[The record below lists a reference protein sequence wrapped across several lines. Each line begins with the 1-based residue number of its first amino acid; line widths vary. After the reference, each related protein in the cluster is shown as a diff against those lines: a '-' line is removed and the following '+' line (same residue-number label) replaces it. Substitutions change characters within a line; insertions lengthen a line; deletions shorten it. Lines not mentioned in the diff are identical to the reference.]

1 MLETCRSRAIPV
13 RRRVRHNKLGTPVSS
28 RHLRSRMVNMHC
40 TCKLVQVPPLCDVH
54 VGVEHAASYA
64 ESTDRFLVHGSGT
77 IPAFRV
83 LAEPV
88 EHDEPRSAAGSCG
101 FGGDARSVLGH

>member
-13 RRRVRHNKLGTPVSS
+13 RRRLRHNKLGTPASS
-28 RHLRSRMVNMHC
+28 RHLRSRMLNMHC
-40 TCKLVQVPPLCDVH
+40 TVSLYKCHRSVMSTF
-54 VGVEHAASYA
+54 GVEHAASYA

-101 FGGDARSVLGH
+101 FCGDARSVLGH

>member
-1 MLETCRSRAIPV
+1 MSTF
-13 RRRVRHNKLGTPVSS
+13 
-28 RHLRSRMVNMHC
+28 
-40 TCKLVQVPPLCDVH
+40 
-54 VGVEHAASYA
+54 GVEHAASYA

-88 EHDEPRSAAGSCG
+88 EHDKPRSAAGSCG
-101 FGGDARSVLGH
+101 SVAMREVFSDMIFFPRILTPYVRDI